1 MTSKP
6 FSAFFSPASSRLDG
20 LYLAREHYPGRDL
33 ENTDH
38 RVQVI
43 PIVIEAPQSEA
54 GQDSSAGVKE
64 DFGIYVE
71 LEDSVEDK
79 SRMAFPRIG
88 MLRCRP

>member
-6 FSAFFSPASSRLDG
+6 FSAFFSSRLDG
-20 LYLAREHYPGRDL
+20 LYSAREHYPGRDL

-38 RVQVI
+38 RIQVI

>member
-6 FSAFFSPASSRLDG
+6 LSAFFSPARSRLNG
-20 LYLAREHYPGRDL
+20 LYLARRHYPWRDL

-38 RVQVI
+38 RVQAI

-54 GQDSSAGVKE
+54 GQNSSAGVRE

-79 SRMAFPRIG
+79 SRMLFSRIG
-88 MLRCRP
+88 MLRCRS